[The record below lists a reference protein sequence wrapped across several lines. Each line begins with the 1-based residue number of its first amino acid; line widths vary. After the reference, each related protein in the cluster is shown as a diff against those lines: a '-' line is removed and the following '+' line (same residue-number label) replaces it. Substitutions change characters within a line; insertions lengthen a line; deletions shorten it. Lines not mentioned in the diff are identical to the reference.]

1 MTNEGK
7 LESEQGKQSLY
18 TRTWGQ
24 NKKTREIMSQNWVRI
39 KQMGVSILEKEARL
53 QNTII
58 MLLKHKVSMQ
68 NNYAQEPGKRKI

>member
-1 MTNEGK
+1 
-7 LESEQGKQSLY
+7 
-18 TRTWGQ
+18 
-24 NKKTREIMSQNWVRI
+24 MSQNWVRI